1 MTASKIVAAAA
12 SSVGSSALDVDDVF
26 SSFVYPGTGADQTI
40 TNDIDLSGEGGL
52 VWLKSRTSTHAHY
65 LFDTERGFTSG
76 AGNFLSTNTTNNQMN
91 TGNFGV
97 SSFNSNG
104 FSLHDGWSGANQSG
118 ADFISWTFRKAEK
131 FFDIVTY
138 TGNGTNRTIAHNLG
152 SVPGMIIIKDLSG
165 TGAWTVFHRKTDD
178 TIPGAADYALN
189 IGADT
194 QRDDDATYW
203 QDTLPTSTVFS
214 IGTAGR
220 VNETGRDFIAYLFAH
235 NDGDGTFGPDEDQDI
250 IKCGHYSGDNDD
262 NVIDLGFEPQ
272 FIIVKNVTD
281 NSTDWGIFD
290 TARGNWQNSSAS
302 GDSKWIQGNL
312 DNAESGIARFHPTST
327 GFGFN
332 DENGSHMNAT
342 GSRYIYMAIRK
353 GSLSPPEAAS
363 EVFNVASAA
372 GSSGGL
378 AQFRSTFR
386 VDFALDRSNRD
397 GTGYFRSSSRLT
409 GTKRLTPS
417 GTDAESNQSAYDFD
431 YMTGFR
437 SPTDTD
443 ANFYA
448 WMWQRAPKFC
458 DVVCWKGS
466 GVARTISHNLGVA
479 PEMMWVKIRNGS
491 YDWQIYHSALGNT
504 KYLVFNNSAEA
515 TNSSRWN
522 NTTPTSSV
530 FTLGNDNRVN
540 RSGEYFYVN
549 YMFATLAGISKVGS
563 YTGNGGT
570 QNIDCGFSNGA
581 KLVIIKRS
589 SNAQDWYVFDSAR
602 GIVAGADPALRITD
616 TGAEV
621 TGSDEIDP
629 LSSGF
634 TINQTGTASLNYSG
648 HTYIFYAVAI

>member
-26 SSFVYPGTGADQTI
+26 STFLHEGDGTTRNI
-40 TNDIDLSGEGGL
+40 TNNIDLSGKGGM
-52 VWLKSRTSTHAHY
+52 VWIKSRDATHDHNLY
-65 LFDTERGFTSG
+65 DTERGATKYIQSN
-76 AGNFLSTNTTNNQMN
+76 ATTAETTITNGLT
-91 TGNFGV
+91 V
-97 SSFNSNG
+97 FNDNG
-104 FSLHDGWSGANQSG
+104 FTLGNANLVNGGSG
-118 ADFISWTFRKAEK
+118 DKYVSWTFRKAEK
-131 FFDIVTY
+131 FFDVVTY
-138 TGNGTNRTIAHNLG
+138 TGNTTNRTIAHNLG
-152 SVPGMIIIKDLSG
+152 SAPGMILIKDLSG

-194 QRDDDATYW
+194 QREDDATYW

-220 VNETGRDFIAYLFAH
+220 VNETGRNFIAYLFAH

-262 NVIDLGFEPQ
+262 LAIDLGFEPQ
-272 FIIVKNVTD
+272 FIMIKNVTD
-281 NSTDWGIFD
+281 NTTDWRMFD
-290 TARGNWQNSSAS
+290 TMRFWQNPSAA
-302 GDSKWIQGNL
+302 GDSVAIRPNKNSV
-312 DNAESGIARFHPTST
+312 ESGIARFFPTST

-332 DENGSHMNAT
+332 DENGLSMNAT

-353 GSLSPPEAAS
+353 GPLSPPESAAD
-363 EVFNVASAA
+363 VFNVASATAAA
-372 GSSGGL
+372 GEL

-386 VDFALDRSNRD
+386 VDLALDRTDITNS
-397 GTGYFRSSSRLT
+397 GYFRSSSRLT

-417 GTDAESNQSAYDFD
+417 ASDSETNESAHEFD

-437 SPTDTD
+437 STQVTD
-443 ANFYA
+443 ANYYA

-466 GVARTISHNLGVA
+466 GNARTIGHNLGVA
-479 PEMMWVKIRNGS
+479 PEMMWVKGRNTS

-504 KYLVFNNSAEA
+504 KYLLFNNTAES
-515 TNSSRWN
+515 TGSDRWN

-530 FTLGNDNRVN
+530 FTLGNANQVN

-570 QNIDCGFSNGA
+570 QNIDCGFSNGT

-589 SNAQDWYVFDSAR
+589 SNSQDWYVFDSAR
-602 GIVAGADPALRITD
+602 GIVAGADNAIRITD
-616 TGAEV
+616 TGSAV
-621 TGSDEIDP
+621 DGSDEIDP